1 MALGKRSEWICW
13 HAGSSGGAST
23 TSFGSRD
30 ARLSAVGADRSRPR
44 CRESS
49 KLQDASA
56 NRAKARRKPCTHAR
70 RRTLDLHACKRATE
84 SSSLVTA
91 TWKSMV
97 SAKWQPSDEVL
108 RVARRLAEAAMVAT
122 DRRNRLVV
130 MLQLA
135 EDLRRVVAGNLPS
148 EQAATTRAL
157 LAEELG
163 RLRPGTVWQQVAAL
177 RMVARLTLGECAE
190 LLGRPREQLAL
201 VWRATQLRIFQS
213 VRQRLKSSGERET
226 R

>member
-1 MALGKRSEWICW
+1 
-13 HAGSSGGAST
+13 
-23 TSFGSRD
+23 
-30 ARLSAVGADRSRPR
+30 
-44 CRESS
+44 
-49 KLQDASA
+49 
-56 NRAKARRKPCTHAR
+56 
-70 RRTLDLHACKRATE
+70 
-84 SSSLVTA
+84 
-91 TWKSMV
+91 MV